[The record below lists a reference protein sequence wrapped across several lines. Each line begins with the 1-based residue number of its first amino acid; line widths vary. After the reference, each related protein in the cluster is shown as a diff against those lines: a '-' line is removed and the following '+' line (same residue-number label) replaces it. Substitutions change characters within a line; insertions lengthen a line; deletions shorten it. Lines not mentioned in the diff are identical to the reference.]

1 MCISVHAACAS
12 AGQAVQSL
20 CRNASEYRTRPYE
33 SWQSTVHWADDEK
46 PYCFCVPVQLFSLY
60 LPSSHA
66 ETVNLMTQL
75 TRTLPARVPE
85 DSETRAQET
94 AVFYAS
100 YEPGTTV

>member
-1 MCISVHAACAS
+1 MPECFRM
-12 AGQAVQSL
+12 QEQL
-20 CRNASEYRTRPYE
+20 LRKL
-33 SWQSTVHWADDEK
+33 TVHRADDEK
-46 PYCFCVPVQLFSLY
+46 PYCFCVQMQFFS

-94 AVFYAS
+94 AVFYAA